1 MNASL
6 FLAAAIAL
14 EVTGTFLLKLSNGF
28 EKWHWG
34 ALSIFCYSACFWVL
48 APAMK
53 VLPVGIVYAVWA
65 GVGIVAAAL
74 IGVFAFGERLAPVQM
89 VCMALVLVGAVG
101 LRLTTATGA
110 TA

>member
-1 MNASL
+1 MSPWM
-6 FLAAAIAL
+6 FLGAAIAL
-14 EVTGTFLLKLSNGF
+14 EVTGTFLLKLSHGF

-34 ALSIFCYSACFWVL
+34 ALSIASYSACFWVL

-65 GVGIVAAAL
+65 GVGIVAATA
-74 IGVFAFGERLAPVQM
+74 IGVFAFDEKLGAFQYLCIV
-89 VCMALVLVGAVG
+89 LVLVGAVG
-101 LRLTTATGA
+101 LRLTT